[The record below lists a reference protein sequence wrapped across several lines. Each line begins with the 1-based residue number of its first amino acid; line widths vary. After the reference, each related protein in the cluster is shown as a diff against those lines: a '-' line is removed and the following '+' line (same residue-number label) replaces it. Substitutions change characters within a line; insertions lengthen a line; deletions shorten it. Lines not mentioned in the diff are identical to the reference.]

1 MRTVTNPSLRAL
13 VGSLTMRA
21 NSAMRSARGIAKL
34 AGALAEGDVDVQ
46 DTINAIRDELDLTP
60 RVYNVKAY
68 GAKVDGSTDDSD
80 AWDDAFAA
88 ARASGG
94 VVYQPAGT
102 SVITRTIYKPGNV
115 TLRGEGRGA
124 SVLRSAGVYP
134 MIRSY
139 ERANGS
145 GTGKRSF
152 NGGIEDITLDAQ
164 DNKGGGGGYIVDADG
179 WYNQT
184 IRRVGFLN
192 GAGGVHVRGDI
203 GGVYGGY
210 YGTIQDCTFDGLTV
224 GARFSYGGN
233 EWGIFKGRFNDCGT
247 GLLLAGCTG
256 VKVIA
261 PAFESSTTAV
271 QLGQSTDDNDGT
283 PQGCVITDARFEGL
297 TSGFKFVR
305 EIGTQIRGSFIGGT
319 VTRPYDETSRA
330 VSGTGHT
337 PSYTIVDDVNVVV
350 SGGASLRTM
359 LHKRVQLAFGTVNA
373 GSYVDKQVLLD
384 GMVATDHVT
393 VSVEGN
399 GGSAINPGLHFD
411 VVDKDAGVC
420 YVRAQNTTGS
430 GIVFGTHYVTVV
442 AWRFN

>member
-1 MRTVTNPSLRAL
+1 MVDIPRTSSPTLRGFIGQIAL
-13 VGSLTMRA
+13 VADATA
-21 NSAMRSARGIAKL
+21 KSARSIMKL
-34 AGALAEGDVDVQ
+34 VGGTTQNDIDVQ
-46 DTINAIRDELDLTP
+46 TVINAIRDELDFTP
-60 RVYNVKAY
+60 RVFNALAY
-68 GAKVDGSTDDSD
+68 GGYTSA
-80 AWDDAFAA
+80 AIQAA
-88 ARASGG
+88 ANAAAAAGG
-94 VVYQPAGT
+94 GIVYAPAGT
-102 SVITRTIYKPGNV
+102 YVITSTVLIASNV
-115 TLRGEGRGA
+115 TLRGDGRGA
-124 SVLRSAGVYP
+124 TILQSSSLYP
-134 MIRSY
+134 MICSK
-139 ERANGS
+139 EVTT
-145 GTGKRSF
+145 GTGATKRSF
-152 NGGIEDITLDAQ
+152 NGGLEDLTITAQ
-164 DNKGGGGGYIVDADG
+164 DHRGVSGGYLVDGDG
-179 WYNQT
+179 WYNKT
-184 IRRVGFLN
+184 IRRVGFLD
-192 GAGGVHVRGDI
+192 GAGGVHIRGDI
-203 GGVYGGY
+203 GGTYGAY
-210 YGTIQDCTFDGLTV
+210 YGTLHDCTFDGLSV
-224 GARFSYGGN
+224 GGRFSYGGN
-233 EWGIFKGRFNDCGT
+233 EWGLFKGRFNDCGT

-283 PQGCVITDARFEGL
+283 AQGCVITDARFEGL
-297 TSGFKFVR
+297 TSGFKFLR

-319 VTRPYDETSRA
+319 VTTAYDETSRA